1 VTTSLRIVGDPI
13 AQIAADLR
21 HLDPRVRVEVVEPW
35 TPSGCQLCGLLECD
49 DTAVVMWVA
58 GTALREVRVAVEHV
72 VGWVSGFVL
81 SDQAPDCSEDYEVVV
96 ELARVA

>member
-21 HLDPRVRVEVVEPW
+21 HLDPRICVEIVPPW
-35 TPSGCQLCGLLECD
+35 TPTGCELCGMENCD

-58 GTALREVRVAVEHV
+58 GTGQREVRVAVEHV

-81 SDQAPDCSEDYEVVV
+81 SDQPADCSDDYAVVI